1 MSEDNNL
8 NENIIPID
16 LETEMKESFLSYA
29 MSVIAARALPDAKDG
44 LKPVHR
50 RILYAM
56 SELNLDPS
64 KGYKKS
70 ARITGDTMGKYHP
83 HGNLAIYDAMVRM
96 AQPFSLRY
104 PLVDG
109 HGNFGSMDGDGAAAE
124 RYTEAK
130 LSHLSMEMLREID
143 KNTVDFT
150 PTYDE
155 EGKEPVVLPAR
166 FPNLLVNGASG
177 IAVGMATNIPP
188 HNLAESIDGVVKI
201 IDNFVDESR
210 ETDIEEL
217 IQIVKGPDFPT
228 GASILGVSGIKS
240 AYRTG
245 RGKVVVRG
253 ETEIEVLSSGRER
266 IVITSLPYQVNKAR
280 LVEKIAE
287 LVKEKRVEGIS
298 DLKDISGRHGLKI
311 HIDLKKDA
319 NANVILNKL
328 YKYTQLQD
336 NFNVNML
343 ALINNQPRI
352 FDLKQILTHYL
363 DHQKD
368 VVTRRTQFDLDK
380 AERRAHIVEGLLKA
394 LDIIDEII
402 AIARSS
408 RDGAEIRTRL
418 METFGFS
425 ELQAQAIAEM
435 RIRNLSGLERE
446 RLDAE
451 YNELMATIAYLQ
463 GILGDENTLLG
474 VIKDELMAVRNKYD
488 DGRRTQIVADPG
500 EIDYEDLINDEMSV
514 ITMTHLDYI
523 KRLPLSTYKSQNR
536 GGRGIKG
543 MQTRDEDVV
552 KNLFITNSHSNLLFF
567 TTRGKVYRNK
577 AYEIPE
583 SGRNSR
589 GTNIVNLLNLDA
601 GEKIAA
607 VMPIANLSEE
617 GRFIIM
623 VTKNGVIKKTAL
635 KDFANIQKN
644 GIRALTI
651 RDEDELIS
659 VLNSDGT
666 QEVFLGTRGGMSIR
680 FSENDVRAMG
690 RIAAG
695 VRAIRL
701 KGDDE
706 VIGATLLI
714 DGFDILFVSENGFGK
729 CTDKNAFKVQ
739 NRGGSGLRNYKITDK
754 TGPLIGLTPV
764 NPNEELIIINSS
776 GVIIR
781 IRIAD
786 ISVKGRVTQG
796 VKLINLGDD
805 ETVISIAKITEEQ
818 IEAEGSDEDMDVDG
832 DESVSGETPE
842 SAEDITEE

>member
-1 MSEDNNL
+1 MSEFNEFG
-8 NENIIPID
+8 ENIKPVD
-16 LETEMKESFLSYA
+16 LETEMRESFLTYA
-29 MSVIAARALPDAKDG
+29 MSVIASRALPDVRDG

-56 SELNLDPS
+56 SELGLEPS
-64 KGYKKS
+64 KGYKKC
-70 ARITGDTMGKYHP
+70 ARIVGHTMGEYHP
-83 HGNLAIYDAMVRM
+83 HGNLAIYDALVRM

-109 HGNFGSMDGDGAAAE
+109 HGNFGSMDGDGAAAD

-130 LSHLSMEMLREID
+130 LAPLAMEIIRDID
-143 KNTVDFT
+143 KNTVDFM

-155 EGKEPVVLPAR
+155 GGKEPVVLPAR

-201 IDNFVDESR
+201 IDNFIENNR

-228 GASILGVSGIKS
+228 GAAILGTSGIKS

-245 RGKVVVRG
+245 RGKVIIRADAD
-253 ETEIEVLSSGRER
+253 IEVLSNGRER
-266 IVITSLPYQVNKAR
+266 IVVTSLPYQVNKAR
-280 LVEKIAE
+280 LVEKIAD

-298 DLKDISGRHGLKI
+298 DLKDVSGRGGLKI
-311 HIDLKKDA
+311 IIDLKKDA

-328 YKYTQLQD
+328 YKYTQLQE

-352 FDLKQILTHYL
+352 FNLKQMLSHYL

-380 AERRAHIVEGLLKA
+380 ALRRAHIVEGLLKA

-402 AIARSS
+402 AAIRASK
-408 RDGAEIRTRL
+408 DGAEARAKL
-418 METFGFS
+418 EELFGFS
-425 ELQAQAIAEM
+425 QLQAQAIVEM
-435 RIRNLSGLERE
+435 RLRALTGLERE

-451 YNELMATIAYLQ
+451 YRELMETIAYLQ
-463 GILGDENTLLG
+463 AILGDEKRLLE
-474 VIKDELMAVRNKYD
+474 VIKEELLINKAKYD
-488 DGRRTQIVADPG
+488 NSRRTAIIKDPG

-536 GGRGIKG
+536 GGRGIRG
-543 MQTRDEDVV
+543 MQTRDEDIV
-552 KNLFITNSHSNLLFF
+552 KDLFITNSHANLLYF
-567 TTRGKVYRNK
+567 TNRGKVFRNK

-589 GTNIVNLLNLDA
+589 GTNIVNLLNLDS

-607 VMPIANLSEE
+607 VMPIADLEE
-617 GRFIIM
+617 SDRFIIM
-623 VTKNGVIKKTAL
+623 ITKNGVIKKTPL
-635 KDFANIQKN
+635 KDFAKIHK
-644 GIRALTI
+644 GGLRALTI

-659 VLNSDGT
+659 VLNSDGA
-666 QEVFLGTRGGMSIR
+666 QEVFLATRQGLSIR
-680 FSENDVRAMG
+680 FSEEDVRPMG
-690 RIAAG
+690 RTAAG

-701 KGDDE
+701 KGNDS
-706 VIGATLLI
+706 VVGAVLLI

-729 CTDKNAFKVQ
+729 CTEKDAFKIQ

-754 TGPLIGLTPV
+754 TGPLIGITSV
-764 NPNEELIIINSS
+764 NANEELMIINSS

-786 ISVKGRVTQG
+786 ISVSGRVTQG

-805 ETVISIAKITEEQ
+805 ETVISIAKITQEQ
-818 IEAEGSDEDMDVDG
+818 IEGEVEEIEEGEAVDDANSITQDEV
-832 DESVSGETPE
+832 
-842 SAEDITEE
+842 

>member
-1 MSEDNNL
+1 MSEFDSSG
-8 NENIIPID
+8 ENIKPID
-16 LETEMKESFLSYA
+16 LETEMRESFLTYA
-29 MSVIAARALPDAKDG
+29 MSVIASRALPDVKDG

-56 SELNLDPS
+56 SELGLEPS

-130 LSHLSMEMLREID
+130 LSYLAMEMLRDID
-143 KNTVDFT
+143 KNTVEFIS
-150 PTYDE
+150 TYDE

-188 HNLAESIDGVVKI
+188 HNLAESVDGVLKL
-201 IDNFVDESR
+201 IDNFVEHNRD
-210 ETDIEEL
+210 TDIEEL

-228 GASILGVSGIKS
+228 GASILGTSGIKN

-245 RGKVVVRG
+245 RGKVVIRADVD
-253 ETEIEVLSSGRER
+253 IEVLSNGRER
-266 IVITSLPYQVNKAR
+266 IVVTSLPYQVNKAR
-280 LVEKIAE
+280 LVEKIAD

-298 DLKDISGRHGLKI
+298 DLKDVSGRGGLKI
-311 HIDLKKDA
+311 LIDLKKDA
-319 NANVILNKL
+319 NANVVLNKL
-328 YKYTQLQD
+328 YKYTQLQE

-352 FDLKQILTHYL
+352 FNLKQILSHYL

-380 AERRAHIVEGLLKA
+380 ALRRAHIVEGLIKA

-402 AIARSS
+402 ALIRASK
-408 RDGAEIRTRL
+408 DGAEARAKL
-418 METFGFS
+418 AEVFDFS
-425 ELQAQAIAEM
+425 ELQAQAIVEM
-435 RIRNLSGLERE
+435 RLRSLTGLERE
-446 RLDAE
+446 RLNNE
-451 YNELMATIAYLQ
+451 YNELMETITYLQ
-463 GILGDENTLLG
+463 AILGDEKRLLG
-474 VIKDELMAVRNKYD
+474 VIKEELLIVKAKFDN
-488 DGRRTQIVADPG
+488 GRRTAIIKDPG
-500 EIDYEDLINDEMSV
+500 EIDFEDLITDEMSV
-514 ITMTHLDYI
+514 ITMTHLDYV

-543 MQTRDEDVV
+543 MQTREEDVV
-552 KNLFITNSHSNLLFF
+552 RDLFITNSHASLLYF
-567 TTRGKVYRNK
+567 TNRGKVYRNK

-589 GTNIVNLLNLDA
+589 GTNIVNLLNLDS

-607 VMPIANLSEE
+607 VMPIADLEE
-617 GRFIIM
+617 SGRFIIM
-623 VTKNGVIKKTAL
+623 VTKNGVIKKTPL
-635 KDFANIQKN
+635 RDFANIHK
-644 GIRALTI
+644 GGLRALTI

-659 VLNSDGT
+659 VLNSDGN
-666 QEVFLGTRGGMSIR
+666 QEVFLATRLGLSIR
-680 FSENDVRAMG
+680 FSEGDVRPMG
-690 RIAAG
+690 RTAAG

-701 KGDDE
+701 KGDDR
-706 VIGATLLI
+706 VIGAVLLV
-714 DGFDILFVSENGFGK
+714 DGFDILFASEKGFGK
-729 CTDKNAFKVQ
+729 CTEKDAFKTQ
-739 NRGGSGLRNYKITDK
+739 NRGGSGLRNYRITDK
-754 TGPLIGLTPV
+754 TGPLIGITPV
-764 NPNEELIIINSS
+764 NNNEELMIINSN

-781 IRIAD
+781 IRVAD
-786 ISVKGRVTQG
+786 ISVSGRVTQG
-796 VKLINLGDD
+796 VKLINLGED
-805 ETVISIAKITEEQ
+805 ETVISIAKISEDQIGDDQIEGYVEEETEEAAEG
-818 IEAEGSDEDMDVDG
+818 EAEE
-832 DESVSGETPE
+832 
-842 SAEDITEE
+842 

>member
-1 MSEDNNL
+1 MSEDNKL

-29 MSVIAARALPDAKDG
+29 MSVIAARALPDVKDG

-56 SELNLDPS
+56 SELSLEPS

-124 RYTEAK
+124 RYTEAR
-130 LSHLSMEMLREID
+130 LSHLAMEMLRDID
-143 KNTVDFT
+143 KNTVDFMS
-150 PTYDE
+150 TYDE

-188 HNLAESIDGVVKI
+188 HNLAESIDGVIKI

-245 RGKVVVRG
+245 RGKVVIRG
-253 ETEIEVLSSGRER
+253 ESEIEVLSSGRER

-298 DLKDISGRHGLKI
+298 DLKDVSGRHGLKI
-311 HIDLKKDA
+311 FIDLKKDA

-352 FDLKQILTHYL
+352 FDLKQMLTHYL

-368 VVTRRTQFDLDK
+368 VVTRRTQYDLER

-402 AIARSS
+402 ATIRASK
-408 RDGAEIRTRL
+408 DGAEARANL
-418 METFGFS
+418 VAQFEFS
-425 ELQAQAIAEM
+425 EEQAQAIVEM
-435 RIRNLSGLERE
+435 RLRSLTGLERG
-446 RLDAE
+446 RLQAE
-451 YNELMATIAYLQ
+451 FDELVKTIAYLRA
-463 GILGDENTLLG
+463 ILGDENRLLG
-474 VIKDELMAVRNKYD
+474 VIKDELLTVRNKYD
-488 DGRRTQIVADPG
+488 NGRRTQIVADPG
-500 EIDYEDLINDEMSV
+500 EIDYEDLIDDEMSV
-514 ITMTHLDYI
+514 LTMTHLDYI

-543 MQTRDEDVV
+543 MQTRDEDIVRD
-552 KNLFITNSHSNLLFF
+552 LFITNSHSNLLFF
-567 TTRGKVYRNK
+567 TTRGKVYKNK

-607 VMPIANLSEE
+607 VMPISDLTESN
-617 GRFIIM
+617 RFIIM

-635 KDFANIQKN
+635 KDFANIHKN
-644 GIRALTI
+644 GLRALTI
-651 RDEDELIS
+651 RDEDELIA
-659 VLNSDGT
+659 VLNSDGA
-666 QEVFLGTRGGMSIR
+666 QEVFLATRLGLSIR
-680 FSENDVRAMG
+680 FNESDVRAMG
-690 RIAAG
+690 RTAAG

-701 KGDDE
+701 KGNDQ
-706 VIGATLLI
+706 VIGATLLM
-714 DGFDILFVSENGFGK
+714 DGFDILFVSQKGFGK
-729 CTDKNAFKVQ
+729 CTHKDAFKVQ

-754 TGPLIGLTPV
+754 TGELVGITPV
-764 NPNEELIIINSS
+764 NANEELMIINSS

-786 ISVKGRVTQG
+786 ISVTGRVTQG
-796 VKLINLGDD
+796 VKLINLGED
-805 ETVISIAKITEEQ
+805 ETVISIAKISEEQ
-818 IEAEGSDEDMDVDG
+818 IEAEAA
-832 DESVSGETPE
+832 DESELEDAEGTEAGESE
-842 SAEDITEE
+842 EIEETE

>member
-1 MSEDNNL
+1 MSEDNNI

-29 MSVIAARALPDAKDG
+29 MSVIASRALPDVKDG

-130 LSHLSMEMLREID
+130 LSHLAMEMLRDID

-155 EGKEPVVLPAR
+155 EGKEPVVIPAR

-188 HNLAESIDGVVKI
+188 HNLAESIDGVIKI
-201 IDNFVDESR
+201 IDNFVDNAR

-228 GASILGVSGIKS
+228 GASILGVSGVKS

-287 LVKEKRVEGIS
+287 LVKEKRIEGIS
-298 DLKDISGRHGLKI
+298 DLKDISGRHGMKI

-319 NANVILNKL
+319 NANVALNKL

-380 AERRAHIVEGLLKA
+380 AEKRAHIVEGLLKA

-402 AIARSS
+402 ATIRASKDGTEAR
-408 RDGAEIRTRL
+408 ANLVEQFT
-418 METFGFS
+418 FS
-425 ELQAQAIAEM
+425 EEQAAAIVEM
-435 RIRNLSGLERE
+435 RLRSLTGLERG
-446 RLDAE
+446 RLQAE
-451 YNELMATIAYLQ
+451 YDSLLETIAYLKS
-463 GILGDENTLLG
+463 ILGDGNTLLG
-474 VIKDELMAVRNKYD
+474 VIKDELLAVRNKYD

-500 EIDYEDLINDEMSV
+500 EIDYEDLISDEMSV

-523 KRLPLSTYKSQNR
+523 KRLPLSTYRSQNR

-552 KNLFITNSHSNLLFF
+552 RDLFITNSHSNLLFF

-601 GEKIAA
+601 GERIAA
-607 VMPIANLSEE
+607 VMPIADLSEE

-623 VTKNGVIKKTAL
+623 ATKKGVIKKTAL

-651 RDEDELIS
+651 RDEDELIG

-666 QEVFLGTRGGMSIR
+666 QEVFLGTKGGMSIR

-690 RIAAG
+690 RVAAG
-695 VRAIRL
+695 VRAIKL

-706 VIGATLLI
+706 VIGAVLLI

-729 CTDKNAFKVQ
+729 CTHKDAFKVQ

-764 NPNEELIIINSS
+764 NPNEELMIINSS

-805 ETVISIAKITEEQ
+805 ETVISIAKISEAQ
-818 IEAEGSDEDMDVDG
+818 IEAEGIDEEVPEG
-832 DESVSGETPE
+832 EESGVEEVAEIDE
-842 SAEDITEE
+842 

>member
-1 MSEDNNL
+1 MSEFEPL
-8 NENIIPID
+8 GENIKPID
-16 LETEMKESFLSYA
+16 LETEMRESFLTYA
-29 MSVIAARALPDAKDG
+29 MSVIASRALPDVRDG

-124 RYTEAK
+124 RYTEAR
-130 LSHLSMEMLREID
+130 LAPLAMEILRDID

-150 PTYDE
+150 STYDE

-188 HNLAESIDGVVKI
+188 HNLAESIDGVIKI
-201 IDNFVDESR
+201 IDNFVENNCD
-210 ETDIEEL
+210 TDIEEL

-228 GASILGVSGIKS
+228 GASILGTSGIKS

-245 RGKVVVRG
+245 RGKVVIRADVD
-253 ETEIEVLSSGRER
+253 IEVLSNGRER
-266 IVITSLPYQVNKAR
+266 IVVTSLPYQVNKAR

-287 LVKEKRVEGIS
+287 LVKEKRIEGIS
-298 DLKDISGRHGLKI
+298 DLKDVSGRHGLKI
-311 HIDLKKDA
+311 MIDLKKDA

-328 YKYTQLQD
+328 YKYTQLQE

-352 FDLKQILTHYL
+352 FNLKQMLSHYL

-402 AIARSS
+402 ATIRASK
-408 RDGAEIRTRL
+408 DGAEARAKLVEI
-418 METFGFS
+418 FDFS
-425 ELQAQAIAEM
+425 ELQAQAIVEM
-435 RIRNLSGLERE
+435 RLRALTGLERE
-446 RLDAE
+446 RLDNE
-451 YNELMATIAYLQ
+451 YRELMETISYLKA
-463 GILGDENTLLG
+463 ILGDEKRLLG
-474 VIKDELMAVRNKYD
+474 VIKEELLVSKAKYD
-488 DGRRTQIVADPG
+488 NGRRTAIIKDPG
-500 EIDYEDLINDEMSV
+500 EIDFEDLITDEMSV

-552 KNLFITNSHSNLLFF
+552 KDLFITNSHSNLLFF
-567 TTRGKVYRNK
+567 TNRGKVYRNK

-583 SGRNSR
+583 SGRSSR
-589 GTNIVNLLNLDA
+589 GTNIVNLLNLDS

-607 VMPIANLSEE
+607 VMPISDLEE
-617 GRFIIM
+617 SGRFIIM
-623 VTKNGVIKKTAL
+623 VTKNGVIKKTPL
-635 KDFANIQKN
+635 KDFAKIHK
-644 GIRALTI
+644 GGLRALTI
-651 RDEDELIS
+651 KDEDELIS
-659 VLNSDGT
+659 VLNSDGA
-666 QEVFLGTRGGMSIR
+666 QEVFLATRLGLSIR
-680 FSENDVRAMG
+680 FAEADVRPMG
-690 RIAAG
+690 RTAAG

-701 KGDDE
+701 KGGDW
-706 VIGATLLI
+706 VIGAVLLM
-714 DGFDILFVSENGFGK
+714 DGFDILFVSEKGFGK
-729 CTDKNAFKVQ
+729 CTHKDEFKAQ
-739 NRGGSGLRNYKITDK
+739 NRGGSGLRNYKITEK
-754 TGPLIGLTPV
+754 TGPLIGITPV
-764 NPNEELIIINSS
+764 NANEELMIINSS

-786 ISVKGRVTQG
+786 ISVSGRVTQG
-796 VKLINLGDD
+796 VKLINLGED
-805 ETVISIAKITEEQ
+805 ETVISIAKITESQ
-818 IEAEGSDEDMDVDG
+818 IEGEAEEEVA
-832 DESVSGETPE
+832 EEEIIEETE
-842 SAEDITEE
+842 GK

>member
-1 MSEDNNL
+1 MSEDNNI

-29 MSVIAARALPDAKDG
+29 MSVIASRALPDVKDG

-130 LSHLSMEMLREID
+130 LSHLAMEMLRDID

-150 PTYDE
+150 STYDE
-155 EGKEPVVLPAR
+155 EGKEPVVIPAR

-188 HNLAESIDGVVKI
+188 HNLAESIDGVIKI
-201 IDNFVDESR
+201 IDNFVDEAR

-228 GASILGVSGIKS
+228 GASILGVSGVKS

-287 LVKEKRVEGIS
+287 LVKEKRIEGIS
-298 DLKDISGRHGLKI
+298 DLKDISGRHGMKI

-319 NANVILNKL
+319 NANVVLNKL

-380 AERRAHIVEGLLKA
+380 AEKRAHIVEGLLKA

-402 AIARSS
+402 ATIRASKDGSEAR
-408 RDGAEIRTRL
+408 ANLVEQ
-418 METFGFS
+418 FAFS
-425 ELQAQAIAEM
+425 EEQAAAIVEM
-435 RIRNLSGLERE
+435 RLRSLTGLERG
-446 RLDAE
+446 RLQAE
-451 YNELMATIAYLQ
+451 YDSLIETIAYLKS
-463 GILGDENTLLG
+463 ILGDENTLLG
-474 VIKDELMAVRNKYD
+474 VIKDELTAVRNKYD

-500 EIDYEDLINDEMSV
+500 EIDYEDLISDEMSV

-552 KNLFITNSHSNLLFF
+552 RDLFITNSHSNLLFF

-601 GEKIAA
+601 GERIAA
-607 VMPIANLSEE
+607 VMPIADLNEE

-623 VTKNGVIKKTAL
+623 ATKKGVIKKTAL

-651 RDEDELIS
+651 RDEDELIG

-666 QEVFLGTRGGMSIR
+666 QEVFLGTKGGMSIR

-690 RIAAG
+690 RVAAG

-706 VIGATLLI
+706 VIGAVLLI

-729 CTDKNAFKVQ
+729 CTHKDAFKVQ

-764 NPNEELIIINSS
+764 NSNEELMIINSS

-781 IRIAD
+781 IRIAE

-805 ETVISIAKITEEQ
+805 ETVISIAKISEAQ
-818 IEAEGSDEDMDVDG
+818 IEAEEVDEEVEG
-832 DESVSGETPE
+832 EESGE
-842 SAEDITEE
+842 EEVVVEIEE